1 MKLRQSITI
10 AVEGPGLESID
21 LEGVLE
27 FFNKP
32 TGYSFHYI
40 IMLIIFHKII
50 QSREEEEKKKGG
62 GGFQGFHCLFETLC
76 MCAPEIAT
84 AM

>member
-32 TGYSFHYI
+32 TG
-40 IMLIIFHKII
+40 
-50 QSREEEEKKKGG
+50 
-62 GGFQGFHCLFETLC
+62 
-76 MCAPEIAT
+76 
-84 AM
+84 